1 MDHQAPHKKFL
12 KKLRLLPIMIV
23 VAGLTFMVRVGDSVM
38 SYRALSREVLAAQS
52 PEKTGEKT
60 DKKTDEKTDKKTGEN
75 SNAST
80 ENSPAPPPSLDE
92 LKSADSLAGQ
102 DSTGGPDDLTL
113 PDAHAKSTGDAD
125 SETQNSP
132 PKNWDD
138 AKDIDTECSDIK
150 ADLYKD
156 LTARRAELDTR
167 DKTLSQREALLEA
180 GQKELDRKY
189 TELTGLRDQ
198 IQSLLKKQTEEEQTR
213 IQSLVKIYTGMKPKD
228 AARIFNTLDMDI
240 LVDVVGKM
248 PEGKVSPIVAAM
260 DADRARALT
269 ALLMEQ
275 KKLPDLPS
283 Q

>member
-1 MDHQAPHKKFL
+1 MDNHPPNKKFL

-38 SYRALSREVLAAQS
+38 SYRALSGEVLAAQS
-52 PEKTGEKT
+52 PEKTPEKT
-60 DKKTDEKTDKKTGEN
+60 TEKIAEN

-80 ENSPAPPPSLDE
+80 ENTPAPPPSLDE
-92 LKSADSLAGQ
+92 LKSADSLESK
-102 DSTGGPDDLTL
+102 DSAGGPDDLTL
-113 PDAHAKSTGDAD
+113 PDAHANTTGDTDPA
-125 SETQNSP
+125 TQNSA

-248 PEGKVSPIVAAM
+248 PEAKVSPIVAAM

>member
-1 MDHQAPHKKFL
+1 MDDHPPHKKFL

-38 SYRALSREVLAAQS
+38 SYRALSGEVLAAQS
-52 PEKTGEKT
+52 PEKTPEKT
-60 DKKTDEKTDKKTGEN
+60 AENPEN
-75 SNAST
+75 SNTST
-80 ENSPAPPPSLDE
+80 ENSPAPPPSADGLE
-92 LKSADSLAGQ
+92 SADSLESK
-102 DSTGGPDDLTL
+102 DSAGGPDDLTL
-113 PDAHAKSTGDAD
+113 PDAHANTTGDTDPA
-125 SETQNSP
+125 TQNSA

-138 AKDIDTECSDIK
+138 AKDLDTECSDIK

-248 PEGKVSPIVAAM
+248 PEAKVSPIVAAM

>member
-1 MDHQAPHKKFL
+1 MDDPTPPKKFL

-23 VAGLTFMVRVGDSVM
+23 VASLTFMVRVGDSVM
-38 SYRALSREVLAAQS
+38 SYRALSGEVLAAQS
-52 PEKTGEKT
+52 EEKPKEETAPEKPDSPPTAAAEHPS
-60 DKKTDEKTDKKTGEN
+60 EPN
-75 SNAST
+75 SA
-80 ENSPAPPPSLDE
+80 APPPPDA
-92 LKSADSLAGQ
+92 LKSPDSI
-102 DSTGGPDDLTL
+102 DSTEPKDSKESDPASGSGADDLTL
-113 PDAHAKSTGDAD
+113 PDTARPAKG
-125 SETQNSP
+125 
-132 PKNWDD
+132 WDD

-156 LTARRAELDTR
+156 LTARRAALDTR

-189 TELTGLRDQ
+189 TELTGLRDE
-198 IQSLLKKQTEEEQTR
+198 IQSLLKKQTDEEQAR

-260 DADRARALT
+260 DPDRARALT

-275 KKLPDLPS
+275 KKLPDLPA